1 MYSGGPRI
9 AEINSLLDKEIQM
22 LNAVERKWFKIR
34 KTLHELKQEKELDKI
49 GAPIK
54 WVGYKSN
61 ILIGLPNI
69 KKKLFN

>member
-9 AEINSLLDKEIQM
+9 SEINSLLDKEIQM

-34 KTLHELKQEKELDKI
+34 KSLNQLKQDEELDKI

-61 ILIGLPNI
+61 L
-69 KKKLFN
+69 

>member
-9 AEINSLLDKEIQM
+9 SEINSLLDKEIQM

-34 KTLHELKQEKELDKI
+34 KSLNQLKQEEELDKI

-61 ILIGLPNI
+61 L
-69 KKKLFN
+69 

>member
-9 AEINSLLDKEIQM
+9 SEINSLLDKEITM

-34 KTLHELKQEKELDKI
+34 KDLHELKQEAELDKI

-61 ILIGLPNI
+61 LLVGDSN
-69 KKKLFN
+69 